1 MFPYLYR
8 VNLFNEI
15 ISIPHVYFLRQIISL
30 FRETSKC
37 SLIIGCGNA
46 SISIQDVKDGFS
58 LRLHSGLKV
67 LVLILK
73 IPSFQL
79 ATVATKYKKRG
90 VNYLGRVTNVKQIK
104 KYLWT
109 LGKMLWT
116 REKIFSC
123 ERSGPRSISRWLL
136 QINAA
141 SLRLQFEKRH
151 CGLDYGL
158 CRAVVFH

>member
-15 ISIPHVYFLRQIISL
+15 ISIPHVYFFRQIISL

-37 SLIIGCGNA
+37 SLIISCGNA
-46 SISIQDVKDGFS
+46 SISMSRMASVYVFIRIKS
-58 LRLHSGLKV
+58 LGVDLQNSLLCTFNCGSRSGV
-67 LVLILK
+67 
-73 IPSFQL
+73 S
-79 ATVATKYKKRG
+79 
-90 VNYLGRVTNVKQIK
+90 YLGKATNVWQIK

-123 ERSGPRSISRWLL
+123 ERSGPRSISRWL
-136 QINAA
+136 QM
-141 SLRLQFEKRH
+141 RLHFSCNLKSVIV
-151 CGLDYGL
+151 DWTMDF
-158 CRAVVFH
+158 A